1 MGYDAD
7 GLHNS
12 NDIAQ
17 NVKTQVIAA
26 GDFTF
31 RVGERLM
38 DVNDII
44 QRRRQV
50 YGAKND
56 SALAAALNL
65 AVSAPSNWRQ
75 RNSPPFGIC
84 ADIAMEKGVSL
95 DWLIFGIG
103 DMRLGGRAEAPH
115 DPTHTETPRAESP
128 AADRLSQFVYW
139 WHVNRSQDEM
149 IWLEQQFKRSVPEY
163 GDWLAT
169 QSANQATDQ
178 LLSLSPSKSPKQR
191 RT

>member
-7 GLHNS
+7 QLHNS

-17 NVKTQVIAA
+17 NVKTQEVAA

-31 RVGERLM
+31 RVGEPLM

-44 QRRRQV
+44 QRMRQV

-56 SALAAALNL
+56 SALATALNL

-75 RNSPPFGIC
+75 RNSPPFAIC
-84 ADIAMEKGVSL
+84 ADMAAEKGVSL

-103 DMRLGGRAEAPH
+103 DMRLGGRAEAPR
-115 DPTHTETPRAESP
+115 DPGHTESQLAESP
-128 AADRLSQFVYW
+128 AAERLSQFVYW
-139 WHVNRSQDEM
+139 WYVNRTQDEM
-149 IWLEQQFKRSVPEY
+149 IWLEQQFKRAVPEY
-163 GDWLAT
+163 GEWLANP
-169 QSANQATDQ
+169 AK
-178 LLSLSPSKSPKQR
+178 P
-191 RT
+191 

>member
-1 MGYDAD
+1 MAMGYDAD
-7 GLHNS
+7 PLHNP

-17 NVKTQVIAA
+17 NVKTQAIAV

-31 RVGERLM
+31 CVGERLM

-44 QRRRQV
+44 QRMRQV

-56 SALAAALNL
+56 SALAVALNL
-65 AVSAPSNWRQ
+65 AVSAPSNWRN

-84 ADIAMEKGVSL
+84 ADIAAEKGISL

-103 DMRLGGRAEAPH
+103 DMRLGGRSDAPQ
-115 DPTHTETPRAESP
+115 DSAYAGTQPVESP

-139 WHVNRSQDEM
+139 WYLNRSQDEM
-149 IWLEQQFKRSVPEY
+149 IWLEQQFKRAVPEY
-163 GDWLAT
+163 GEWLIDPT
-169 QSANQATDQ
+169 IIN
-178 LLSLSPSKSPKQR
+178 R
-191 RT
+191 

>member
-1 MGYDAD
+1 MAMGYDAD
-7 GLHNS
+7 LLHKP
-12 NDIAQ
+12 NDISR
-17 NVKTQVIAA
+17 NVKAQEVAS

-31 RVGERLM
+31 RGGEPLM

-44 QRRRQV
+44 QRMRQV

-56 SALAAALNL
+56 SALANELNL

-84 ADIAMEKGVSL
+84 AEIAAEKGVSL

-103 DMRLGGRAEAPH
+103 DMRLGVRTATPRKQGRADVQPL
-115 DPTHTETPRAESP
+115 ESP

-139 WHVNRSQDEM
+139 WAVNRSPDEM
-149 IWLEQQFKRSVPEY
+149 IWLEQQFKRAVPEY
-163 GDWLAT
+163 GEWLANPVT
-169 QSANQATDQ
+169 VS
-178 LLSLSPSKSPKQR
+178 R
-191 RT
+191 

>member
-1 MGYDAD
+1 MAMGYDAD
-7 GLHNS
+7 PLHNS

-44 QRRRQV
+44 QRMRQV

-103 DMRLGGRAEAPH
+103 DMRLGGRAEAQH
-115 DPTHTETPRAESP
+115 DSAHTETPRAESS

-139 WHVNRSQDEM
+139 WHVSRSQDEM
-149 IWLEQQFKRSVPEY
+149 IWLEQQFKRAVPEY
-163 GDWLAT
+163 AEWLAT
-169 QSANQATDQ
+169 RSTDPRSEQ
-178 LLSLSPSKSPKQR
+178 VHGLVSSNPSKR
-191 RT
+191 R

>member
-1 MGYDAD
+1 MAMGYDAD
-7 GLHNS
+7 PLHNS

-17 NVKTQVIAA
+17 NVKTQVIAV
-26 GDFTF
+26 GDSTF
-31 RVGERLM
+31 CVGERLM

-44 QRRRQV
+44 QRMRQV

-84 ADIAMEKGVSL
+84 AGIAMEKGVSL

-103 DMRLGGRAEAPH
+103 DMWLGRRTQAPH
-115 DPTHTETPRAESP
+115 DPAPTETRRAGSP

-139 WHVNRSQDEM
+139 WHVSRSQDEM
-149 IWLEQQFKRSVPEY
+149 IWLEQQFKRAIPEY
-163 GDWLAT
+163 GEWLT
-169 QSANQATDQ
+169 TLTPVTSN
-178 LLSLSPSKSPKQR
+178 
-191 RT
+191 

>member
-1 MGYDAD
+1 MAMGYDAD

-31 RVGERLM
+31 RVGEPLM

-44 QRRRQV
+44 HRMRLV
-50 YGAKND
+50 SGAKND
-56 SALAAALNL
+56 SALAAELNL

-75 RNSPPFGIC
+75 RNSPPYGIC
-84 ADIAMEKGVSL
+84 ADIAAKKGVSL

-103 DMRLGGRAEAPH
+103 DMRLGVRSEAPRQQEH
-115 DPTHTETPRAESP
+115 EEVHPNQSP
-128 AADRLSQFVYW
+128 AAERLSQFVYW
-139 WHVNRSQDEM
+139 WAINRTQDEM
-149 IWLEQQFKRSVPEY
+149 IWLEQQFKRAVPEY
-163 GDWLAT
+163 GEWM
-169 QSANQATDQ
+169 ANPGIA
-178 LLSLSPSKSPKQR
+178 SP
-191 RT
+191 